1 MSDTPRTDA
10 FENTC
15 GDYENAYKYARRL
28 AAFTRAMEKEL
39 NVAHKLIGDLRAAEV
54 RKTLEDK

>member
-15 GDYENAYKYARRL
+15 GDYEKAHNYARRL
-28 AAFTRAMEKEL
+28 AEFTRAMEREL
-39 NVAHKLIGDLRAAEV
+39 NVAHKLIGELRVAQA
-54 RKTLEDK
+54 RNTLEDK